1 MTTTF
6 LQQQVLN
13 WWSFSYIILANLF
26 ALLFHLFI
34 NQWRQNDHIYSSA
47 ARKKNINSRILIMRV
62 RIFSRSAGVSGVH
75 RCVVNELY
83 RSRFQSVSRK
93 VTMWQGDWQ
102 RLATRHQ
109 GKMWPL
115 QMVTAAGRR
124 SLSHCQKHKLAAWE
138 RAVHWAKYFVHR
150 IVRIW
155 TRFTMPSGC
164 SSASSKFILS
174 WRNKERAIVKA
185 WQKLPQPHGAVVHQ
199 QKCRWMAPS
208 SFVVRQNGR
217 HIEQMLN

>member
-1 MTTTF
+1 MTSEWPHLLISCSQEKHQ
-6 LQQQVLN
+6 LQ
-13 WWSFSYIILANLF
+13 
-26 ALLFHLFI
+26 
-34 NQWRQNDHIYSSA
+34 
-47 ARKKNINSRILIMRV
+47 IMRV
-62 RIFSRSAGVSGVH
+62 RIFSRSAGVH

-83 RSRFQSVSRK
+83 RSRFQSASRK

-109 GKMWPL
+109 GNMWPL

-124 SLSHCQKHKLAAWE
+124 SVSHCQKHKLAAWE

-150 IVRIW
+150 IVWIW
-155 TRFTMPSGC
+155 TRFTIPCGC
-164 SSASSKFILS
+164 SSADGLPSSKFLLS